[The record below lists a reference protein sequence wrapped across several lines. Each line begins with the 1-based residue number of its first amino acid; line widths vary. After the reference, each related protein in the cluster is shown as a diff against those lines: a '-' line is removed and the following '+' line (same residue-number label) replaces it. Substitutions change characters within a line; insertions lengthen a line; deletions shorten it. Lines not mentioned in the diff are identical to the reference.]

1 MNCFEEAVAAMKLL
15 FQRDYQFAL
24 ATICDNKPTVRF
36 VDTYFDG
43 SAFFVVTYAKSQKV
57 MDISKNPHV
66 ALTCRQ
72 LHSFNGIATNVG
84 HPLNPEN
91 KIIRKQL
98 ISVFED
104 WYFKHNNEDDDNMC
118 YLRIVPI
125 SGFFHYNGIGYNINF
140 AEQTATSE
148 PFVPTIVYTED

>member
-1 MNCFEEAVAAMKLL
+1 MNCFDQAIAKMQEI

-24 ATICDNKPTVRF
+24 ATICQNKPTVRF

-43 SAFFVVTYAKSQKV
+43 NAFFVVTYATSQKV
-57 MDISKNPHV
+57 MDIADNPHV

-72 LHSFNGIATNVG
+72 LHSFNGVATNIG

-91 KIIRKQL
+91 KVIRKKL
-98 ISVFED
+98 IEVFGD
-104 WYFKHNNEDDDNMC
+104 WYFKHNNEDDSNMC

-125 SGFFHYNGIGYNINF
+125 SGFFHCDGTGYRINLAERTAESFPF
-140 AEQTATSE
+140 A
-148 PFVPTIVYTED
+148 PTIAYTED

>member
-1 MNCFEEAVAAMKLL
+1 MNCFDEAIAAMMQL

-24 ATICDNKPTVRF
+24 ATIFDNKPTVRF

-43 SAFFVVTYAKSQKV
+43 NAFFVVTYAKSRKV
-57 MDISKNPHV
+57 LDVSENPHV

-72 LHSFNGIATNVG
+72 QHSFSGIATNIG
-84 HPLNPEN
+84 HPLKPEN
-91 KIIRKQL
+91 KIIRNQL

-125 SGFFHYNGIGYNINF
+125 RGLFHIDNVGYRIDFTERYAEKYDYNYSIEF
-140 AEQTATSE
+140 
-148 PFVPTIVYTED
+148 TEE

>member
-1 MNCFEEAVAAMKLL
+1 MNCFDEAVAAMQQL

-43 SAFFVVTYAKSQKV
+43 NAFFVVTYAKSQKV
-57 MDISKNPHV
+57 MDVSKNPHV

-72 LHSFNGIATNVG
+72 QHSFSGIATNIG

-91 KIIRKQL
+91 KIIRRQL
-98 ISVFED
+98 IDIFGD
-104 WYFKHNNEDDDNMC
+104 WYFKHNNEDDENMC

-125 SGFFHYNGIGYNINF
+125 RGLFHIDNVGYRIDF
-140 AEQTATSE
+140 AERYADTYDFANTTA
-148 PFVPTIVYTED
+148 YTEK